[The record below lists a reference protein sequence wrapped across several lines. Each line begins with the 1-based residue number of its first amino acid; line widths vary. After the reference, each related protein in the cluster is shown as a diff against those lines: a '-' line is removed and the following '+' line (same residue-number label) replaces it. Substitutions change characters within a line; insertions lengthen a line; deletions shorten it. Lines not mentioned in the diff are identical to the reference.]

1 MVSQKN
7 SKPLRARLARIKL
20 FLCDVDGVL
29 TDGTVWMGGGIEMK
43 RFDIRDG
50 LGMKILQRNGVRVGW
65 VSRRPSS
72 ATQQRAE
79 DLKIDFLVQ
88 RDGGKVE
95 VVESL
100 LKETGLNWAEVCFV
114 GDDIVDIGVMKRAG
128 FAVAVAN
135 AVAAAKAAAHYVAK
149 ASGGHG
155 AVREVVE
162 MILKAQRKWERVV
175 AEYEV

>member
-1 MVSQKN
+1 MSQKY

-50 LGMKILQRNGVRVGW
+50 LGMKILQHNGIKVGW

-79 DLKIDFLVQ
+79 DLKIDFLAQ
-88 RDGGKVE
+88 HDGGKVE

-100 LKETGLNWAEVCFV
+100 LQETGLSWPEVCFI

-135 AVAAAKAAAHYVAK
+135 AVAPAKRVAHYVAK

-162 MILKAQRKWERVV
+162 MILKAQRKWERIV
-175 AEYEV
+175 AEYEI